1 MVMSLFTLLLTEAV
15 ANALGAGSA
24 GGKVVNRASG
34 VCRLRWYL
42 YGSCYV
48 VRTRQC
54 CFGLSEI
61 VHEGMCAGR

>member
-34 VCRLRWYL
+34 VCRLR
-42 YGSCYV
+42 
-48 VRTRQC
+48 
-54 CFGLSEI
+54 
-61 VHEGMCAGR
+61 